1 MIEYKNIKSIKNT
14 NNTKN
19 INHINNMNNIV
30 TVVVLGVVFVSL
42 TMASWLLPSQE
53 FSDSERRKLAQR
65 PKFSLDTMSDGSFM
79 TGFEKYTLDQFPL
92 RDQFRTL
99 KAYTIYDVFGQL
111 DHHDIYIQDGYAA
124 KLEYPLQMDSLE
136 HAADRF
142 AYIYENYLAGKEM
155 NIYLSIVPDKSYFL
169 AKKHGYPSMDYE
181 KLFHVMRNRMN
192 YADYIDI
199 TGTLDITD
207 YYKTDTHWRQEK
219 LPETAAA
226 LAEGMGTSISV
237 TYTEYALDVP
247 FYGVYYG
254 QSALPLP
261 PETLYYLSNDVL
273 DSCVVTNYEDQTVG
287 SIYNMEKKSGKDPYE
302 IFLSGPRSL
311 ITIENPNCESD
322 KELVIFRDSFGSSIA
337 PLLSEGYA
345 KITLVDIRY
354 LRADLLDRFIEFK
367 NQDVLFLYSTSVLN
381 HSETLT

>member
-1 MIEYKNIKSIKNT
+1 MKNT
-14 NNTKN
+14 NNAKN
-19 INHINNMNNIV
+19 INHINNIV

-42 TMASWLLPSQE
+42 TMASWLLPPQE
-53 FSDSERRKLAQR
+53 FSDNERRKLAQR
-65 PKFSLDTMSDGSFM
+65 PKFSPDTMSDGSFM
-79 TGFEKYTLDQFPL
+79 MEFEKYTLDQFPL

-99 KAYTIYDVFGQL
+99 KAYTTYDVFGQL
-111 DHHDIYIQDGYAA
+111 DNHDIYIQDGYAA

-142 AYIYENYLAGKEM
+142 AYIYEKYLAGKEM

-169 AKKHGYPSMDYE
+169 AEKHGYLSTDYE
-181 KLFHVMRNRMN
+181 KLFHMMRNHMN

-219 LPETAAA
+219 LPETAAV
-226 LAEGMGTSISV
+226 LAEGMGTSISGA
-237 TYTEYALDVP
+237 YTEYALDVP

-273 DSCVVTNYEDQTVG
+273 DGCIVTNHEDQTMG

-311 ITIENPNCESD
+311 ITIENPNCKSD

-354 LRADLLDRFIEFK
+354 LRADLLERFIEFK

>member
-14 NNTKN
+14 KN
-19 INHINNMNNIV
+19 INHINNMNTIV
-30 TVVVLGVVFVSL
+30 TVVVLGIVFVSL
-42 TMASWLLPSQE
+42 TMASWLLPPQE
-53 FSDSERRKLAQR
+53 FSDNERRKLAQR
-65 PKFSLDTMSDGSFM
+65 PKFSPDTMSDGSFM
-79 TGFEKYTLDQFPL
+79 MEFEKYTLDQFPL

-99 KAYTIYDVFGQL
+99 KAYTTYDVFGQL
-111 DHHDIYIQDGYAA
+111 DNHDIYIQDGYAA

-142 AYIYENYLAGKEM
+142 AYIYEKYLADKEM

-169 AKKHGYPSMDYE
+169 AEKHGYLSTDYE
-181 KLFHVMRNRMN
+181 KLFHVMRNHMN

-219 LPETAAA
+219 LPDTAAV
-226 LAEGMGTSISV
+226 LAEGMGTSISGA
-237 TYTEYALDVP
+237 YTEYALDVP

-273 DSCVVTNYEDQTVG
+273 DGCIVTNHEDQTMG

-311 ITIENPNCESD
+311 ITIENPNCKSD

-354 LRADLLDRFIEFK
+354 LRADLLERFIEFK

>member
-1 MIEYKNIKSIKNT
+1 MNEYKRIKSIT
-14 NNTKN
+14 
-19 INHINNMNNIV
+19 NMNRIL
-30 TVVVLGVVFVSL
+30 TVVVPGLIFISL
-42 TMASWLLPSQE
+42 TLASWLLPSRD

-65 PKFSLDTMSDGSFM
+65 PALSLEVISDGSFM

-92 RDQFRTL
+92 RNQFRTL
-99 KAYTIYDVFGQL
+99 KAYTIYHVFGQL
-111 DHHDIYIQDGYAA
+111 DNHDIYIKDGYAA
-124 KLEYPLQMDSLE
+124 KLEYPLHTDSLE
-136 HAADRF
+136 HATDQF
-142 AYIYENYLAGKEM
+142 EYIYEKYLMDKKM
-155 NIYLSIVPDKSYFL
+155 DIYLSIVPDKSYFL
-169 AKKHGYPSMDYE
+169 AEKYGYLSMDYKE
-181 KLFHVMRNRMN
+181 LCHIMQNSMD
-192 YADYIDI
+192 YANYIDI
-199 TGTLDITD
+199 TKTLDITD

-219 LPETAAA
+219 LPETAAV
-226 LAEGMGTSISV
+226 LAESMGASISGN
-237 TYTEYALDVP
+237 YTEYALDLP

-273 DSCVVTNYEDQTVG
+273 DSCIVTNHEDQTIG
-287 SIYNMEKKSGKDPYE
+287 GIYNMEKKSGKDPYE

-311 ITIENPNCESD
+311 ITIENPNYKSD
-322 KELVIFRDSFGSSIA
+322 RELIIFRDSFGSSIA
-337 PLLSEGYA
+337 PLLAGGYA

>member
-1 MIEYKNIKSIKNT
+1 MNEYKHIKSIT
-14 NNTKN
+14 
-19 INHINNMNNIV
+19 NMNRIL
-30 TVVVLGVVFVSL
+30 TVVVPGLIFISL
-42 TMASWLLPSQE
+42 TLASWLLPSRD

-65 PKFSLDTMSDGSFM
+65 PALSLEVISDGSFM

-92 RDQFRTL
+92 RNQFRTL
-99 KAYTIYDVFGQL
+99 KAYTIYHVFGQL
-111 DHHDIYIQDGYAA
+111 DNHDIYIKDGYAA
-124 KLEYPLQMDSLE
+124 KLEYPLHTDSLE
-136 HAADRF
+136 HATDQF
-142 AYIYENYLAGKEM
+142 EYIYEKYLMDKKM
-155 NIYLSIVPDKSYFL
+155 DIYLSIVPDKSYFL
-169 AKKHGYPSMDYE
+169 AEKYGYLSMDYK
-181 KLFHVMRNRMN
+181 KLCHIMQNSMD
-192 YADYIDI
+192 YANYIDI
-199 TGTLDITD
+199 TKTLDITD

-219 LPETAAA
+219 LPETAAV
-226 LAEGMGTSISV
+226 LAESMGASISGN
-237 TYTEYALDVP
+237 YTEYALDLP

-273 DSCVVTNYEDQTVG
+273 DSCIVTNHEDQTIG
-287 SIYNMEKKSGKDPYE
+287 GIYNMEKKSGKDPYE

-311 ITIENPNCESD
+311 ITIENPKYKSD
-322 KELVIFRDSFGSSIA
+322 RELIIFRDSFGSSIA
-337 PLLSEGYA
+337 PLLAGGYA

>member
-14 NNTKN
+14 KN
-19 INHINNMNNIV
+19 INHINNMNTIV
-30 TVVVLGVVFVSL
+30 TVVVLGIVFVSL
-42 TMASWLLPSQE
+42 TMASWLLPPQE
-53 FSDSERRKLAQR
+53 FSDNERRKLTQR

-79 TGFEKYTLDQFPL
+79 TEFEKYTLDQFPL

-99 KAYTIYDVFGQL
+99 KAYTTYDVFGQL
-111 DHHDIYIQDGYAA
+111 DNHDIYIQDGYAA

-142 AYIYENYLAGKEM
+142 AYIYEKYLADKEM

-169 AKKHGYPSMDYE
+169 AEKHGYLSTDYE
-181 KLFHVMRNRMN
+181 KLFHMMRNHMN

-219 LPETAAA
+219 LPETAAV
-226 LAEGMGTSISV
+226 LAEGMGTSISGA
-237 TYTEYALDVP
+237 YTEYALDVP

-261 PETLYYLSNDVL
+261 PETLYYLSNDAL
-273 DSCVVTNYEDQTVG
+273 DDCIVTNHEDQTVG
-287 SIYNMEKKSGKDPYE
+287 GIYNIEKKSGKDPYE
-302 IFLSGPRSL
+302 IFLSGPCSL
-311 ITIENPNCESD
+311 ITIENPNYKSD
-322 KELVIFRDSFGSSIA
+322 RELIIFRDSFGSSIA
-337 PLLSEGYA
+337 PLLAEGYA

>member
-14 NNTKN
+14 KN
-19 INHINNMNNIV
+19 INHINNMNTIV
-30 TVVVLGVVFVSL
+30 TVVVLGIVFVSL
-42 TMASWLLPSQE
+42 TMASWLLPPQE
-53 FSDSERRKLAQR
+53 FSDNERRKLTQR
-65 PKFSLDTMSDGSFM
+65 TKFSLDTMSDGSFM
-79 TGFEKYTLDQFPL
+79 TEFEKYTLDQFPL

-99 KAYTIYDVFGQL
+99 KAYTTYDVFGQL
-111 DHHDIYIQDGYAA
+111 DNHDIYIQDGYAA

-142 AYIYENYLAGKEM
+142 AYIYEKYLADKEM

-169 AKKHGYPSMDYE
+169 AEKHGYLSTDYE
-181 KLFHVMRNRMN
+181 KLFHMMRNHMN

-219 LPETAAA
+219 LPETAAV
-226 LAEGMGTSISV
+226 LAEGMGTSISGA
-237 TYTEYALDVP
+237 YTEYALDVP

-273 DSCVVTNYEDQTVG
+273 DGCIVTNHEDQTMG

-311 ITIENPNCESD
+311 ITIENPNCKSD

-354 LRADLLDRFIEFK
+354 LRADLLERFIEFK